1 MFFSNENENRDAVIA
16 GAIARCTE
24 TTVWAR
30 PFVAPNIPFG
40 AADETYMKI
49 QPEVDGEERSE
60 NTHYAGIM
68 TEKRQVRTVRHACT
82 DRTHQLDEH
91 KD

>member
-1 MFFSNENENRDAVIA
+1 MFFSNESENSDAVIA

-40 AADETYMKI
+40 AADETYRKI
-49 QPEVDGEERSE
+49 QPEIDGEE
-60 NTHYAGIM
+60 
-68 TEKRQVRTVRHACT
+68 
-82 DRTHQLDEH
+82 
-91 KD
+91 